1 MLSVLIV
8 DDEKPARQVLVSYLK
23 DLPGVHMVGEAE
35 NGNVALDLA
44 QRLKPDLVLLDVE
57 MPEMNGIE
65 TAAQLPAGTA
75 IIFVTAYDRYAI
87 KAFELHA
94 FDYILKPVMKDRLEA
109 AIRHVEALRQPAVP
123 QDASHEASQVA
134 AQDAAQVV
142 PAASAGESARAGKA
156 LAPDLAALLDF
167 FRARQTYLTR
177 LTIRN
182 QFEYLVLSTFDIS
195 CIRVEEGLV
204 FVYSRGLKYLH
215 DTPLKKLEQHL
226 DPASFIRIHRTTIV
240 NRNHIK
246 RVISIAK
253 GRYAVETTD
262 HLTLPISRDYLA
274 PFKTAMGW
282 DL

>member
-8 DDEKPARQVLVSYLK
+8 DDEKPARQVLGSYLK
-23 DLPGVHMVGEAE
+23 DMPGIRIVGEAE
-35 NGNVALDLA
+35 NGRVALDLA
-44 QRLKPDLVLLDVE
+44 QKLKPDLVLLDVE
-57 MPEMNGIE
+57 MPELNGIE
-65 TAAQLPAGTA
+65 TAAQLPASTA

-109 AIRHVEALRQPAVP
+109 AIRHVEALRQPAAS
-123 QDASHEASQVA
+123 QEASHEERA
-134 AQDAAQVV
+134 AN
-142 PAASAGESARAGKA
+142 AGESTRAGMA
-156 LAPDLAALLDF
+156 LAPDLASLLDF
-167 FRARQTYLTR
+167 FRARQSYLTR

-195 CIRVEEGLV
+195 CIRVEDGLV
-204 FVYSRGLKYLH
+204 FVYSRGLKYLY

-246 RVISIAK
+246 RVISVAK

>member
-8 DDEKPARQVLVSYLK
+8 DDEKPARQILVSYLK
-23 DLPGVHMVGEAE
+23 ELPGIRILGEAE
-35 NGNVALDLA
+35 NGRAALELA
-44 QRLKPDLVLLDVE
+44 QRLGPDLVLLDVE

-109 AIRHVEALRQPAVP
+109 AIRHVEALRQPASP
-123 QDASHEASQVA
+123 QDAAH
-134 AQDAAQVV
+134 DAAHEV
-142 PAASAGESARAGKA
+142 PAASAGESARAGTA
-156 LAPDLAALLDF
+156 LTPDLAALLDF

-246 RVISIAK
+246 RVISPAK

-262 HLTLPISRDYLA
+262 HLILPISRDYLG